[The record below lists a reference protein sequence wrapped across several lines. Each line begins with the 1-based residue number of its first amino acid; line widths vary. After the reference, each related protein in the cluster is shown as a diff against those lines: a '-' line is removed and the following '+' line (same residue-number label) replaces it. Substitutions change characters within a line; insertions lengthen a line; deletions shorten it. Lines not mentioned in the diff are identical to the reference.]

1 VVTVAKADKTVDNTE
16 PVEGAEPEVLEFKS
30 KKEKKDRVVLFKID
44 DEEFT
49 VPKKPGMGTV
59 MRYLNVARKTGNDL
73 FAAQALVEELLGAEA
88 WDKFLN
94 WEDLDDEI
102 MGAVIE
108 KCVNLAVA
116 SVEAQKGK

>member
-1 VVTVAKADKTVDNTE
+1 MRVVKVAKADKTLDNSE
-16 PVEGAEPEVLEFKS
+16 PVEGEILEFKS

-94 WEDLDDEI
+94 WEDLADEI

>member
-1 VVTVAKADKTVDNTE
+1 VVAVAKADKNLDNET
-16 PVEGAEPEVLEFKS
+16 PVEGEVLEFKS

-59 MRYLNVARKTGNDL
+59 MRYLNVARKTNNDL

-88 WDKFLN
+88 WEKFLS

-102 MGAVIE
+102 MGKVIE

-116 SVEAQKGK
+116 SVEATQGK

>member
-1 VVTVAKADKTVDNTE
+1 MADTDNTQ
-16 PVEGAEPEVLEFKS
+16 VLETEADALVFKS
-30 KKEKKDRVVLFKID
+30 KKGPGKDRVLLFTID

-73 FAAQALVEELLGAEA
+73 FAAQALVEEMLGAEA

-94 WEDLDDEI
+94 WEDLDDEV
-102 MGAVIE
+102 MGKVIE
-108 KCVNLAVA
+108 KCVSIAVK
-116 SVEAQKGK
+116 SVEETSKN

>member
-1 VVTVAKADKTVDNTE
+1 VDTVAKADENMDNET
-16 PVEGAEPEVLEFKS
+16 PVEGEVLQFKS
-30 KKEKKDRVVLFKID
+30 KGKKKDRVLLFKID

-73 FAAQALVEELLGAEA
+73 FAAQALVEELLGEEA
-88 WDKFLN
+88 WNKFLN
-94 WEDLDDEI
+94 WEDLDDDI
-102 MGAVIE
+102 MGQVIE

>member
-1 VVTVAKADKTVDNTE
+1 MRVVKVAKADKTLDNSE
-16 PVEGAEPEVLEFKS
+16 PVEGEILEFKS

>member
-1 VVTVAKADKTVDNTE
+1 VVAVSKADKNLDNET
-16 PVEGAEPEVLEFKS
+16 PVEGEVLEFKS

-59 MRYLNVARKTGNDL
+59 MRYLNVARKTNNDL
-73 FAAQALVEELLGAEA
+73 FAAPALVEELLGAEA
-88 WDKFLN
+88 WEKFLN

-102 MGAVIE
+102 MGKVIE

-116 SVEAQKGK
+116 SVEATQGK

>member
-1 VVTVAKADKTVDNTE
+1 MSKTDNSEPVVEDKTL
-16 PVEGAEPEVLEFKS
+16 AFKS
-30 KKEKKDRVVLFKID
+30 NKAKKADRVVLFTID
-44 DEEFT
+44 DDEFT

-73 FAAQALVEELLGAEA
+73 FAAQALVEEMLGEEA

-94 WEDLDDEI
+94 WEDLDDEV

-108 KCVNLAVA
+108 KCVSLAIK
-116 SVEAQKGK
+116 SVEGTAKN

>member
-1 VVTVAKADKTVDNTE
+1 MAKADKNLDNETTVETDE
-16 PVEGAEPEVLEFKS
+16 APVVLEFKS
-30 KKEKKDRVVLFKID
+30 KKGKKDRVVLFKID

-73 FAAQALVEELLGAEA
+73 FAAQALVEELLGSEA

-116 SVEAQKGK
+116 SVEETKGK